1 MHASPAE
8 GTNRKLIVKNN
19 SAPAPINRNIFER
32 IEVARPLSWRPII
45 VAFAVYTG
53 WINLGAVDVVL
64 LNSGKRNVGDRN
76 LSSGA
81 LYYGC
86 SLYYYYCNSK
96 DESTSGQTCWYHI
109 NSGHWS
115 WFDAA
120 VAYLVQQRLLLTAL
134 ELHQELLE
142 RGEEN
147 KNLKELFT
155 TGKLLD
161 ELNDNTAHPL
171 NQQLVRRPVARN
183 TNSYQEMDSRVALLE
198 YELRQERQTTQA
210 LRQEL
215 SLLWNRK
222 KKEDQAVASEGE
234 AAYSQLEKRALSY
247 LIKKFLLDQ
256 GLKLT
261 AISLTEEVSCWERRK
276 Y

>member
-1 MHASPAE
+1 MSQPQDKPVDTSAATASP
-8 GTNRKLIVKNN
+8 GL
-19 SAPAPINRNIFER
+19 
-32 IEVARPLSWRPII
+32 
-45 VAFAVYTG
+45 
-53 WINLGAVDVVL
+53 
-64 LNSGKRNVGDRN
+64 
-76 LSSGA
+76 
-81 LYYGC
+81 
-86 SLYYYYCNSK
+86 
-96 DESTSGQTCWYHI
+96 
-109 NSGHWS
+109 
-115 WFDAA
+115 DAA
-120 VAYLVQQRLLLTAL
+120 VEYLVQQRLLLTAL

-147 KNLKELFT
+147 KSLKQLFT

-161 ELNDNTAHPL
+161 ELNDNATHPL
-171 NQQLVRRPVARN
+171 NQQLVRRPVVRS

-222 KKEDQAVASEGE
+222 KKEDQATASEGE

-261 AISLTEEVSCWERRK
+261 AISLTEEVSTTSSLK